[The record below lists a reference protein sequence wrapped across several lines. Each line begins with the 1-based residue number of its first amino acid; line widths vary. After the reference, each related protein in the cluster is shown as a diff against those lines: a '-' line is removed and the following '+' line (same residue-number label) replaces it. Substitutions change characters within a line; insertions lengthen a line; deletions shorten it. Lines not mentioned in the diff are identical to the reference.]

1 MVKFFMFAQALEV
14 EKEKEEGED
23 AQQVFKITY
32 VTFVMFKLKMF
43 GLAKILIVPK
53 QAGGEE
59 TVVVE
64 VFEYKSVIFHF

>member
-1 MVKFFMFAQALEV
+1 MFAQALEE

-23 AQQVFKITY
+23 AQQVFRITY
-32 VTFVMFKLKMF
+32 VILFFKLKMF